1 MKKTTALILVLCTV
15 FTLCACGSRAKSEEE
30 LKAELK
36 QEILEEIREG
46 ESAGETPDKDA
57 AGLPDAGG
65 IRPEV
70 KEFLDSYE
78 AFMFEYADFIEKYT
92 SAGPENIMGIMGDY
106 TEMLKRYAEFSEKI
120 DEFDTDDLNSAEL
133 AYYLDVTNRVQQ
145 RLLSVS

>member
-1 MKKTTALILVLCTV
+1 MKKTAALILALCMVL
-15 FTLCACGSRAKSEEE
+15 TLCACGNRAKSEEE

-36 QEILEEIREG
+36 EEILQEMREG
-46 ESAGETPDKDA
+46 ENAEETPGA
-57 AGLPDAGG
+57 EEAGLPDSGG

-92 SAGPENIMGIMGDY
+92 SAGPESILSMMGDY
-106 TEMLKRYAEFSEKI
+106 TEMLKRYAEFSEAI
-120 DEFDTDDLNSAEL
+120 DEFDTDGLNSAEL

-145 RLLSVS
+145 RLLSVA